1 MIGAI
6 IGAATSLASGI
17 AGGIKARKA
26 AKKMNAQLDKM
37 EKDNK
42 DWYDRRYNED
52 YTQSALAQAA
62 LTKAKDAVLQQVSG
76 ATGSSIV
83 TGATGEEAARAKAAA
98 NQTIS
103 DTLSNIVQEGEQR
116 KSQVE
121 QQYLSQ
127 KNNLDQQRL
136 GMYQQRAANAQQAA
150 NQGMSAGMGLA
161 GADIQS
167 KLGTGSGL
175 FKNLF
180 GKK

>member
-6 IGAATSLASGI
+6 IGAATSIASGI

-26 AKKMNAQLDKM
+26 AKKMNAQLNKM
-37 EKDNK
+37 EQDNK
-42 DWYDRRYNED
+42 TWYDKRYNED

-62 LTKAKDAVLQQVSG
+62 LNKTKDAVQQQVTN

-103 DTLSNIVQEGEQR
+103 DTMSNIVQEGEQR
-116 KSQVE
+116 KQNIE
-121 QQYLSQ
+121 QQYLAT
-127 KNNLDQQRL
+127 KNSIDNQRV
-136 GMYQQRAANAQQAA
+136 GQYQQQAANAQQAA
-150 NQGMSAGMGLA
+150 SQGMQAGMGLA
-161 GADIQS
+161 GADAQS
-167 KLGTGSGL
+167 KLGTGKGL

-180 GKK
+180 GK